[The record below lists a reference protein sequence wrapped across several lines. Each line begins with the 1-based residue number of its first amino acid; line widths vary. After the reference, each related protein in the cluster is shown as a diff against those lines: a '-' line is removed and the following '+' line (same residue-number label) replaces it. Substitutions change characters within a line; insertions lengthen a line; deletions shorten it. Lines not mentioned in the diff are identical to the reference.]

1 MSKSK
6 PRKASSS
13 SASTR
18 TRKASPE
25 RGILARPLDS
35 LVFLAPLLLFFEGV
49 SLLIAWPVASPQ
61 RVVAYAMVLRF
72 LDLFG
77 HFGLWAPALVVVIIL
92 LATHAVSGER
102 WTVHWEQVGRMY
114 VESIALA
121 IPLLLL
127 NLSTPLS
134 GRPNALPPIPAGW
147 LAELALGIGAGIY
160 EELVFRLLL
169 VTLILLVG
177 VDLLRL
183 PARGVAVA
191 ALVLSALV
199 FSAHHHPPLGIELFA
214 WGRFVFRGLA
224 GLYLAVIFWYRGYG
238 PAAGCHAAYNVV
250 LVVMEFARTE

>member
-1 MSKSK
+1 MPKSKSRT
-6 PRKASSS
+6 PGSP
-13 SASTR
+13 SASR
-18 TRKASPE
+18 GGSRD
-25 RGILARPLDS
+25 RGIVARPLDS

-49 SLLIAWPVASPQ
+49 SLFIDWPIASPQ

-102 WTVHWEQVGRMY
+102 WTIHWTQVGRMY
-114 VESIALA
+114 VESMALA

-127 NLSTPLS
+127 NLSAPLS
-134 GRPNALPPIPAGW
+134 GLKGNLPAGM

-169 VTLILLVG
+169 VTLVLLIG
-177 VDLLRL
+177 VDVLRL
-183 PARGVAVA
+183 RAPVVAVIA
-191 ALVLSALV
+191 IVLSALI
-199 FSAHHHPPLGIELFA
+199 FSAHHHPPLGIEPFA
-214 WGRFVFRGLA
+214 LGRFIFRGLA

-250 LVVMEFARTE
+250 LVLMEFAGRTA